1 MTSVSPPSAF
11 QPTLPARGATLCSG
25 LLCQAQG
32 ISTHAP
38 RTGSDILQTTL
49 PVARQKFQPTLPARG
64 ATPRLVPRPEQLCI
78 STHAPRTGSD
88 SVAWRSGSA
97 MSDFNPR
104 SPHGERLAGA
114 SAVRGMSAISTH
126 APRTGS
132 DAYRAAQAVA
142 NDLHFNPRSPHGE
155 RPPAAKLSSSA
166 ATNFNPRSPHG
177 ERRGGRIPTLYAQ
190 SISTHAPRTGSDGF
204 PPARGAAPANFNP
217 RSPHGERRGGKNSP
231 PPQRKFQP
239 TLPARGATTEP
250 RKPSRTTCIST
261 HAPRTGSDAQA
272 CAIIILVRDFNPRSP
287 HGERH
292 GGVKEYV

>member
-1 MTSVSPPSAF
+1 MQAHPLCAECLRF
-11 QPTLPARGATLCSG
+11 QPTLPARGATRRPDS
-25 LLCQAQG
+25 
-32 ISTHAP
+32 
-38 RTGSDILQTTL
+38 RTPG
-49 PVARQKFQPTLPARG
+49 K
-64 ATPRLVPRPEQLCI
+64 
-78 STHAPRTGSD
+78 
-88 SVAWRSGSA
+88 
-97 MSDFNPR
+97 
-104 SPHGERLAGA
+104 
-114 SAVRGMSAISTH
+114 AISTH

-132 DAYRAAQAVA
+132 DFLPNQCLRVLPY
-142 NDLHFNPRSPHGE
+142 FNPRSPHGE
-155 RPPAAKLSSSA
+155 RPYSNFAYARCKNFNPRSPHGERPTQFRIVFAKFD
-166 ATNFNPRSPHG
+166 FNPRSPHG